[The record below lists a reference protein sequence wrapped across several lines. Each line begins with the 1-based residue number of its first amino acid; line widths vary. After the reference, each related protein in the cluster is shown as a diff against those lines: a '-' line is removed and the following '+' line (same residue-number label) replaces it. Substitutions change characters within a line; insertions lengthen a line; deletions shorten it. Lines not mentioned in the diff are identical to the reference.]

1 MILTKDTTPY
11 DLNKT
16 LTLGSSLKRIL
27 KTQLRHLVRYQCNTL
42 ISKHVKH
49 NNNKNKTNERTRD
62 AMEIAIDTPSTSP
75 ITNEDNVS
83 TLLDENNKTE
93 QANVTKI
100 ISENNEYNK
109 LTFLQ
114 MLEDNNNKNKTR
126 HYGNFTDNHVR
137 K

>member
-93 QANVTKI
+93 QANITKI
-100 ISENNEYNK
+100 VSKNSESNK
-109 LTFLQ
+109 LIFYLKKQ
-114 MLEDNNNKNKTR
+114 TR
-126 HYGNFTDNHVR
+126 HYGNSKNNHGR